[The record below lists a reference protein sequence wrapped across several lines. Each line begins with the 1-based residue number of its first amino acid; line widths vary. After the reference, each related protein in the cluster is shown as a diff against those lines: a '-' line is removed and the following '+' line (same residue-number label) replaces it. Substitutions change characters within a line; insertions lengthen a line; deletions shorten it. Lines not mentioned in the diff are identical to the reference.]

1 MKKNFF
7 RIALI
12 VMVGGLMMAS
22 SGCKKGENDPSI
34 SLRSRT
40 ARLAG
45 EWSLSAKDYKETSIS
60 DNSSTTRTV
69 TYDGTILTTVTVR
82 KYKDSWTGKDTTVT
96 DTQTDSYSDNLT
108 INKDGSFTR
117 ETLYGSTRTNYEGNW
132 MWMKGNSEQELKNK
146 QTIVLSTTKY
156 THVDGDGNT
165 SYHNESGKSNFSNI
179 IVIDRLANKEMV
191 FLYDTKYSDDGGY
204 SSTSSGTATYTQK

>member
-45 EWSLSAKDYKETSIS
+45 EWNLSAEDYKESSIS
-60 DNSSTTRTV
+60 DNSSTTETV
-69 TYDGTILTTVTVR
+69 TYDGSILTTVTVR
-82 KYKDSWTGKDTTVT
+82 KYKDWTGKDTTVT
-96 DTQTDSYSDNLT
+96 NTETDSYTEKLT

-117 ETLYGSTRTNYEGNW
+117 EIIYGSTRTNYEGNW

-146 QTIVLSTTKY
+146 QAIILSTTKY
-156 THVDGDGNT
+156 TYVDGDGNT
-165 SYHNESGKSNFSNI
+165 SYHNESGKSNFSNM

-191 FLYDTKYSDDGGY
+191 FLYDTKYSDDDGF
-204 SSTSSGTATYTQK
+204 SSTESGTATYTQK

>member
-12 VMVGGLMMAS
+12 VMVGGVMMAS

-45 EWSLSAKDYKETSIS
+45 EWNLSAEDYKESSIS
-60 DNSSTTRTV
+60 DNSSTTETV
-69 TYDGTILTTVTVR
+69 TYDGSILTTVTVR
-82 KYKDSWTGKDTTVT
+82 KYKDWTGKDTTVT
-96 DTQTDSYSDNLT
+96 NTETDSYTEKLT

-117 ETLYGSTRTNYEGNW
+117 EIIYGSTRTNYEGNW

-146 QTIVLSTTKY
+146 QAIILSTTKY
-156 THVDGDGNT
+156 TYVDEDGET
-165 SYHNESGKSNFSNI
+165 SYYNESGKSNFTNM

-191 FLYDTKYSDDGGY
+191 FLYDTKYSDDDGY
-204 SSTSSGTATYTQK
+204 SSTESGTATYTQK